1 MSLFYGFF
9 CGLKLL
15 LFSFLVVTVIN
26 PVFSVLAL
34 VLVFLVVAGIFFCL
48 DVDFIGVVFV
58 IVYVGAI
65 AVLFL
70 FVVMMLDIKVT
81 AKGDDFFKYFP
92 IGGFIGSFF
101 FYKVYPIIL
110 HEFPSNEVDIF
121 FEPAAL
127 LWNSCLDKNS
137 NVALLGQLLYAN
149 FFIYFLI
156 SGLILLVSM
165 IGSIVLTLRF
175 SKTIKNQVVFKQSSR
190 NKNSALLLITN

>member
-1 MSLFYGFF
+1 MSLFFGFF
-9 CGLKLL
+9 SGLKIL
-15 LFSFLVVTVIN
+15 LFSFLVVTVIS
-26 PVFSVLAL
+26 PVFSIMAL
-34 VLVFLVVAGIFFCL
+34 VTVFLVVAGFFFCI
-48 DVDFIGVVFV
+48 DVDFIGVVFI

-81 AKGDDFFKYFP
+81 AKSDDFFKYFP

-110 HEFPSNEVDIF
+110 YEFPTNQVDSF
-121 FEPAAL
+121 FEPVGL
-127 LWNSCLDKNS
+127 SWNSCLDKNS
-137 NVALLGQLLYAN
+137 NIVLLGQLLYAN

-175 SKTIKNQVVFKQSSR
+175 GKTIKKQVVFKQSSR
-190 NKNSALLLITN
+190 NKNSAIFLLTS